1 VKTGLCSITFRH
13 LVAEEVVELT
23 ASAGLD
29 AVEWGGDIHA
39 PPGASLSKTEEIGRM
54 TREAGL
60 FVSSYG
66 SYHKVM
72 QASDHPGSFEPVL
85 DAAQALGAP
94 IVRVWTSGVES
105 AAADDTCFGAMARR
119 VADLATMAAER
130 NTTVAFEFHQNT
142 LTDTVGGVR
151 RLIETVGMDN
161 VRTYWQALR
170 GRERL
175 SCEKE
180 IQELLP
186 WLAHV
191 HCFHWTDKERLPLE
205 SGREIWQP
213 LLAILAKATF
223 ENVVLLEFTKDDDPD
238 NMRRDAA
245 TLKRMVSKALEDN

>member
-1 VKTGLCSITFRH
+1 LKTGLCSITFRERTPED
-13 LVAEEVVELT
+13 VIALT

-29 AVEWGGDIHA
+29 AVEWGGDVHA
-39 PPGASLSKTEEIGRM
+39 RPGERLARIEDLARM

-94 IVRVWTSGVES
+94 IIRIWTSGIAS
-105 AAADDTCFGAMARR
+105 AAADGAYFAATARR
-119 VADLATMAAER
+119 VADLAAMAADR
-130 NTTVAFEFHQNT
+130 DVTLAFEFHRNT
-142 LTDTVGGVR
+142 LTDTAAAAR

-161 VRTYWQALR
+161 VRTYWQPLQR
-170 GRERL
+170 GDPA
-175 SCEKE
+175 SHEKE
-180 IQELLP
+180 LTELLP

-191 HCFHWTDKERLPLE
+191 HCFHWSDEARLPLE
-205 SGREIWQP
+205 QGREAWRP
-213 LLAILAKATF
+213 LLGILAKARFT
-223 ENVVLLEFTKDDDPD
+223 NVVLLEFTKDDDPD

-245 TLKRMVSKALEDN
+245 TLKEMIAGVLEEA